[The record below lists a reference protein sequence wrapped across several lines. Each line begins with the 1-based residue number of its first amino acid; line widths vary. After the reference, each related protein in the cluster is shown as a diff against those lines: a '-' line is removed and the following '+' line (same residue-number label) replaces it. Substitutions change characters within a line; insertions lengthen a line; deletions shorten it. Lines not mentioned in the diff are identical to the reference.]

1 MPAHLMI
8 ANMKCI
14 PIRQLRVF
22 DVAHV
27 EDGGRKLSTL
37 LSLEIDGVRVYSLSL
52 APIVTPSSGDSTIG
66 MFKSDDP
73 QSIYAW
79 LDPVSKECFIVSGSS
94 PQAILS
100 LAYMAGLFTAAVAG
114 ALIHSKFWGTVCGI
128 SAAMLC
134 VVASVRSL
142 MHSRKVSA
150 ELHARYRQQ
159 YGSKPISFLEEDRQ
173 NTEQVLTKSD

>member
-1 MPAHLMI
+1 MI
-8 ANMKCI
+8 ADMKFR
-14 PIRQLRVF
+14 PINKLRVF

-52 APIVTPSSGDSTIG
+52 APIVTPSSGESTIG

-79 LDPVSKECFIVSGSS
+79 LDPVSRECFIVSGSN
-94 PQAILS
+94 PKAILS
-100 LAYMAGLFTAAVAG
+100 FTYMAGLFTALIAG
-114 ALIHSKFWGTVCGI
+114 ATIHSKFWGTVWGVG
-128 SAAMLC
+128 AAMLC
-134 VVASVRSL
+134 IVASLRSL

-150 ELHARYRQQ
+150 ELHARYREQ
-159 YGSKPISFLEEDRQ
+159 YGSKGISFLEDGR
-173 NTEQVLTKSD
+173 